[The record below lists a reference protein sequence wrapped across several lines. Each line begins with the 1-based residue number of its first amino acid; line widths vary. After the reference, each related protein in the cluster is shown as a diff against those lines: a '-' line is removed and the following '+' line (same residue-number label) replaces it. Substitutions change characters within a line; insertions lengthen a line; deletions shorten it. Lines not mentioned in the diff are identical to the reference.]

1 MKKFP
6 KIKKTLYGVNGK
18 VDFVCLIFDF
28 KNLLTTSTLGATKYT
43 SSVQVCG
50 KG

>member
-1 MKKFP
+1 MKKIP
-6 KIKKTLYGVNGK
+6 KIEKNLYVVNGK
-18 VDFVCLIFDF
+18 VVFVCLIFDF
-28 KNLLTTSTLGATKYT
+28 KTLLTTSTLGATKYT